1 LTDQHSGAE
10 PRASR
15 PVFAGP
21 DLSGRIAIVTGAESG
36 IGAACAVELA
46 ACGAAVAI
54 LYFRDEAAARRT
66 QAHVKEA
73 HGASIVIQ
81 ADITYEASV
90 EAAFDEA
97 NDTLGRPDILINS
110 AGLNQSGVA
119 VADMS
124 LAQWNRLIATDLTG
138 AFLTCR
144 RFVGD
149 LRKAKAPGGIVNIS
163 SIHAEAVRA
172 GAADYDSA
180 KGGLRN
186 LTATLALE
194 TAALHINVNAIAPG
208 MILTPMNSRA
218 VADEAYRHSL
228 EGSIPWGRAGR
239 PEEVAKLAAWLVSP
253 AADYVTG
260 ATVTIDGGLSLV
272 LGQGA

>member
-1 LTDQHSGAE
+1 VISPHRGSDA
-10 PRASR
+10 RASR
-15 PVFAGP
+15 P
-21 DLSGRIAIVTGAESG
+21 DLSGRIAAVTGGESG
-36 IGAACAVELA
+36 IGAACVAELA
-46 ACGAAVAI
+46 ACGATTAI
-54 LYFRDEAAARRT
+54 LYYRDETAARRT
-66 QAHVKEA
+66 QSAVKA
-73 HGASIVIQ
+73 VDGRSVVIQ
-81 ADITYEASV
+81 ADISHEASV
-90 EAAFDEA
+90 ESAFDEIA
-97 NDTLGRPDILINS
+97 DTLGRPDILINS
-110 AGLNQSGVA
+110 AGLNQTGVA

-124 LAQWNRLIATDLTG
+124 LAQWNRMIGTDLTG

-144 RFVGD
+144 RFVRD
-149 LRKAKAPGGIVNIS
+149 LRGAKAPGAIVNIS

-218 VADEAYRHSL
+218 VADETYRKQL

-253 AADYVTG
+253 DADYITG
-260 ATVTIDGGLSLV
+260 ATVTMDGGLSLL